1 MRWTEHEDEDDRG
14 GTDVATV
21 LHQIDRRLSRI
32 ERLIMT
38 VNDNQAHLDQDIT
51 DLGTAITT
59 AVTELKA
66 AIAAGTPAQ
75 SLDFTALDALVAS
88 TQAEATADAP
98 PQPPVA

>member
-32 ERLIMT
+32 ERLIVT

-66 AIAAGTPAQ
+66 AIAAGTPA
-75 SLDFTALDALVAS
+75 TALDALVAS

-98 PQPPVA
+98 PAPPVA